1 VQSTAVD
8 GACRACVVIPPGRL
22 IAKIPQV
29 LHNCFDISVSE
40 SMPSIKI
47 LGGYESECC
56 KRKTTRREGMKDDPT
71 DIRSAAMDAFVE
83 QPVQPASTCRK
94 HENTVVHMAGQPV
107 QPAPT
112 CMEHAQKDAHS
123 VAAQEA
129 ARGTKRALVA
139 THYEATQLEQRCV
152 DFIIAHMNDV
162 VKTDDFGCLSWTQP
176 IDSGACAAWED
187 MQCSIPLHQWGCM
200 ASRRAP
206 QHILR
211 HPSEQHSCHRR

>member
-1 VQSTAVD
+1 MQSTAVD

-29 LHNCFDISVSE
+29 LRNCFDISGSE

-112 CMEHAQKDAHS
+112 CMEHAHTLQLALNAELAERCFEQKQHMRILAELHVEIASLKRGRNETAGLFSHS
-123 VAAQEA
+123 PNQ
-129 ARGTKRALVA
+129 
-139 THYEATQLEQRCV
+139 
-152 DFIIAHMNDV
+152 
-162 VKTDDFGCLSWTQP
+162 
-176 IDSGACAAWED
+176 
-187 MQCSIPLHQWGCM
+187 
-200 ASRRAP
+200 
-206 QHILR
+206 
-211 HPSEQHSCHRR
+211 SC